1 MKVKTMKID
10 ARNGKTLKHDED
22 ERCTD
27 GYGRLDTEKGLRTRT
42 LVWTYRHGRNMDGR
56 KSWWG

>member
-1 MKVKTMKID
+1 MYNERQNVKDVLDLRI
-10 ARNGKTLKHDED
+10 HD